1 MMIFSGLSRW
11 WVSIGLSAA
20 LFNFTAISAAL
31 SGSVDGFY
39 AIFMGFCT
47 SSAEQEMKITP
58 ESAVNACAC
67 LYDYSVDK
75 TPEAVKKNILSL
87 SAEATAA
94 DFDAVYVN
102 SGLSR
107 EVLDDITQMYLVCSR
122 QHGIKKEDQ

>member
-1 MMIFSGLSRW
+1 MIFSGLSRR
-11 WVSIGLSAA
+11 WVPIGLSAA

-39 AIFMGFCT
+39 DRFMGFCT
-47 SSAEQEMKITP
+47 SGAEQEMKITP
-58 ESAVNACAC
+58 ESAGKACAC
-67 LYDYSVDK
+67 LYGYSVDK

-87 SAEATAA
+87 SAEATVA

>member
-1 MMIFSGLSRW
+1 MIFSGLSRR
-11 WVSIGLSAA
+11 WVPIGLSAA

-39 AIFMGFCT
+39 DRFMGFCA
-47 SSAEQEMKITP
+47 SGAEGEMKITP
-58 ESAVNACAC
+58 ASAVNACAC
-67 LYDYSVDK
+67 LYDYAVDK

-87 SAEATAA
+87 SAEATVA